1 MSTPTVL
8 ITGSTGL
15 LGRAIVSA
23 FQRRASPVW
32 NVVGSSFSRGGPS
45 VVKCDLRKAADIRD
59 MVASVAPRLVIH
71 AAAERRP
78 DVCEKD
84 EESSEQLNVVAVWEL
99 SRAAAAAGA
108 DFVYIS
114 SDYLFDGEH
123 PPYAET
129 AAPAPLNAYGR
140 QKLRGEYAALAG
152 HPRAVSLRV
161 PVLYGPTADIGES
174 AVTVFARTVVERS
187 AGRKV
192 LDDWQIRVPTFTL
205 DIGETLAN
213 IGAALVGNSLP
224 GGIYHYSAPSEGLT
238 RFTIARRIAGLMGLP
253 CDHVDGDA
261 RPPAGAPRP
270 RDAALSCEKLAV
282 AGLAAP
288 ATPFDVGMKAVLDSF
303 VIDPAAHSITPKPK
317 PAADA

>member
-1 MSTPTVL
+1 M
-8 ITGSTGL
+8 
-15 LGRAIVSA
+15 
-23 FQRRASPVW
+23 
-32 NVVGSSFSRGGPS
+32 
-45 VVKCDLRKAADIRD
+45 VKCDLRKPEDIRG

-84 EESSEQLNVVAVWEL
+84 EESSELLNVVAVWEL

-108 DFVYIS
+108 EFIYIS
-114 SDYLFDGEH
+114 SDYIFDGRS

-129 AAPAPLNAYGR
+129 AAPSPLNAYGR

-161 PVLYGPTADIGES
+161 PVLYGPSTDIGES
-174 AVTVFARTVVERS
+174 AVTVFARTVVERA

-192 LDDWQIRVPTFTL
+192 LDDWQIRVPTYTP

-213 IGAALVGNSLP
+213 IGAALLEGRLL

-238 RFTIARRIAGLMGLP
+238 RFTIARRIAGLLGLP
-253 CDHVDGDA
+253 CDHIAGDA
-261 RPPAGAPRP
+261 GPPAGAPRP
-270 RDAALSCEKLAV
+270 HDAALSCEKLAA

-288 ATPFDVGMKAVLDSF
+288 STPFDVGMRAVLGGFAVD
-303 VIDPAAHSITPKPK
+303 AAAETITAK
-317 PAADA
+317 ASEA